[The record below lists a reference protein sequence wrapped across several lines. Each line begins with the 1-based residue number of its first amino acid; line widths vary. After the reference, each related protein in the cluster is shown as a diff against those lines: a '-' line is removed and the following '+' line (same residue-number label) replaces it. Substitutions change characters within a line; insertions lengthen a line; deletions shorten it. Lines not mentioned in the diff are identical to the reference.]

1 MDIKAGKYTLRSDSQ
16 CFWIEETRV
25 AEKEDGEAGKEYQA
39 RVSGYYAHIEDLL
52 ANFIT
57 RRFRSS
63 DKEKMEDVLR
73 ELNTALK
80 DAKKTIREYVK
91 EKNKWA

>member
-25 AEKEDGEAGKEYQA
+25 TEKEDGTEGKEYQVRA
-39 RVSGYYAHIEDLL
+39 SGYYAHIEDLL

-63 DKEKMEDVLR
+63 DKEKMEDVLSELAEAVKDSKKIVR
-73 ELNTALK
+73 EY
-80 DAKKTIREYVK
+80 AKKKVK
-91 EKNKWA
+91 E

>member
-16 CFWIEETRV
+16 CFWIEETKV
-25 AEKEDGEAGKEYQA
+25 TEKEDGTKGKPYQA

-52 ANFIT
+52 ADFIT

-63 DKEKMEDVLR
+63 DKEKMEDVLS
-73 ELNTALK
+73 ELAEAVK
-80 DAKKTIREYVK
+80 DSKKLVREYARKKVK
-91 EKNKWA
+91 E

>member
-25 AEKEDGEAGKEYQA
+25 TEKEDGEAGKEYQVRA
-39 RVSGYYAHIEDLL
+39 SGYYAHIEDLL

-63 DKEKMEDVLR
+63 DKEKMEDVLNER
-73 ELNTALK
+73 AEAVK
-80 DAKKTIREYVK
+80 DSKKIVREYARKKVK
-91 EKNKWA
+91 E

>member
-16 CFWIEETRV
+16 CFWIEETKV
-25 AEKEDGEAGKEYQA
+25 TEKEDGTEGKEYQVRA
-39 RVSGYYAHIEDLL
+39 SGYYAHIEDLL

-63 DKEKMEDVLR
+63 DKEKMEDVLNELAEAVKDSKKIVR
-73 ELNTALK
+73 EHE
-80 DAKKTIREYVK
+80 KKKVK
-91 EKNKWA
+91 E

>member
-16 CFWIEETRV
+16 CFWIEETKV
-25 AEKEDGEAGKEYQA
+25 TEKEDGTEGKEYQVRA
-39 RVSGYYAHIEDLL
+39 SGYYAHIEDLL

-63 DKEKMEDVLR
+63 DKEKMEDVLN
-73 ELNTALK
+73 ELAEAVK
-80 DAKKTIREYVK
+80 DSTKIVREYSRKKVK
-91 EKNKWA
+91 E

>member
-25 AEKEDGEAGKEYQA
+25 AEKDDGTEGKEYQA

-52 ANFIT
+52 ADFIT

-63 DKEKMEDVLR
+63 DKEKMEDVLN
-73 ELNTALK
+73 ELTDAVK
-80 DAKKTIREYVK
+80 DSKKIVREYARKKVK
-91 EKNKWA
+91 E

>member
-25 AEKEDGEAGKEYQA
+25 TEKEDGTEGKEYQVRA
-39 RVSGYYAHIEDLL
+39 SGYYAHIEDLL
-52 ANFIT
+52 ADFIT

-63 DKEKMEDVLR
+63 DKEKMEDVLNELSEAVKDSKKIVR
-73 ELNTALK
+73 EY
-80 DAKKTIREYVK
+80 AKKKVAK
-91 EKNKWA
+91 

>member
-16 CFWIEETRV
+16 SFWIEETKV
-25 AEKEDGEAGKEYQA
+25 TEKEDGTEGKEYQVRA
-39 RVSGYYAHIEDLL
+39 SGYYAHIEDLL

-63 DKEKMEDVLR
+63 DKEKMEDVLNELAEAVKDSKKIVR
-73 ELNTALK
+73 EY
-80 DAKKTIREYVK
+80 AKKKVK
-91 EKNKWA
+91 E

>member
-25 AEKEDGEAGKEYQA
+25 AEKEDGEAGKEYQVRA
-39 RVSGYYAHIEDLL
+39 SGYYAHIEDLL
-52 ANFIT
+52 ADFIT

-63 DKEKMEDVLR
+63 DKEKMEDVLN
-73 ELNTALK
+73 ELAEAVK
-80 DAKKTIREYVK
+80 DSKKIVREYSRKKVK
-91 EKNKWA
+91 E

>member
-25 AEKEDGEAGKEYQA
+25 TENEDGTKGKPYQA

-52 ANFIT
+52 ADFIT

-63 DKEKMEDVLR
+63 DKEKMEDVLNELAEVVKDSKKIVR
-73 ELNTALK
+73 EY
-80 DAKKTIREYVK
+80 AKKKVK
-91 EKNKWA
+91 E

>member
-25 AEKEDGEAGKEYQA
+25 TEKEDGEAGKEYQVRA
-39 RVSGYYAHIEDLL
+39 SGYYAHIEDLL

-63 DKEKMEDVLR
+63 DKEKMEDVLN
-73 ELNTALK
+73 ELAEAVK
-80 DAKKTIREYVK
+80 DSKKIVREYARKKVK
-91 EKNKWA
+91 E

>member
-16 CFWIEETRV
+16 CFWVEETRV
-25 AEKEDGEAGKEYQA
+25 AEKDDGTEGKEYQA

-52 ANFIT
+52 SDFIT

-63 DKEKMEDVLR
+63 DKEKMEDVLN
-73 ELNTALK
+73 ELADAVK
-80 DAKKTIREYVK
+80 DSKKIVREYARKKVK
-91 EKNKWA
+91 E

>member
-16 CFWIEETRV
+16 CFGIEETKV
-25 AEKEDGEAGKEYQA
+25 TEKEDGTKGKPYQA

-52 ANFIT
+52 ADFIT

-63 DKEKMEDVLR
+63 DKEKMEDVLS
-73 ELNTALK
+73 ELAEAVK
-80 DAKKTIREYVK
+80 DSKKIVREYARKKVK
-91 EKNKWA
+91 E

>member
-16 CFWIEETRV
+16 CFWIEETKV
-25 AEKEDGEAGKEYQA
+25 TEKEDGTKGKPYQA

-52 ANFIT
+52 AEFIT

-63 DKEKMEDVLR
+63 DKEKMEDVLS
-73 ELNTALK
+73 ELAEAVK
-80 DAKKTIREYVK
+80 GSKKIVREYARKKVAK
-91 EKNKWA
+91 

>member
-16 CFWIEETRV
+16 CFWIEETKV
-25 AEKEDGEAGKEYQA
+25 TEKEDGTEEKEYQVRA
-39 RVSGYYAHIEDLL
+39 SGYYAHIEDLL

-63 DKEKMEDVLR
+63 DKEKMEDVLN
-73 ELNTALK
+73 ELAEAVK
-80 DAKKTIREYVK
+80 DSKKIVREYARKKVK
-91 EKNKWA
+91 E

>member
-25 AEKEDGEAGKEYQA
+25 TEKEDGTEGKEYQA

-52 ANFIT
+52 ADFVT

-63 DKEKMEDVLR
+63 DKEKMEDVLE
-73 ELNTALK
+73 ELSEAVK
-80 DAKKTIREYVK
+80 DSKKIVREYARKKVK
-91 EKNKWA
+91 E

>member
-25 AEKEDGEAGKEYQA
+25 TEKEDGEAGKEYQVRA
-39 RVSGYYAHIEDLL
+39 SGYYAHIEDLL
-52 ANFIT
+52 ADFVT

-63 DKEKMEDVLR
+63 DKEKMEDVLN
-73 ELNTALK
+73 ELAEAVK
-80 DAKKTIREYVK
+80 DSKKIVREYARKKVK
-91 EKNKWA
+91 

>member
-16 CFWIEETRV
+16 CFWIEETKV
-25 AEKEDGEAGKEYQA
+25 TEKEDGEAGKEYQVRA
-39 RVSGYYAHIEDLL
+39 SGYYAHIEDLL

-63 DKEKMEDVLR
+63 DKEKMEDVLN
-73 ELNTALK
+73 ELAEAVK
-80 DAKKTIREYVK
+80 DSKKIVREYARKKVK
-91 EKNKWA
+91 

>member
-25 AEKEDGEAGKEYQA
+25 TEKEDGTEGKEYQVRA
-39 RVSGYYAHIEDLL
+39 SGYYAHIEDLL
-52 ANFIT
+52 ADFVT

-63 DKEKMEDVLR
+63 DKEKMEDVLSELAEAVKDSKKIVR
-73 ELNTALK
+73 EY
-80 DAKKTIREYVK
+80 AKKKVK
-91 EKNKWA
+91 E

>member
-16 CFWIEETRV
+16 CFWIEETKV
-25 AEKEDGEAGKEYQA
+25 TEKEDGTKGNPYQA

-52 ANFIT
+52 ADFVT

-63 DKEKMEDVLR
+63 DKEKMEDVLSELTEAVKDSKKIVR
-73 ELNTALK
+73 EY
-80 DAKKTIREYVK
+80 AKKKVAK
-91 EKNKWA
+91 

>member
-16 CFWIEETRV
+16 CFWIEETKV
-25 AEKEDGEAGKEYQA
+25 TEKEDGTEGKEYQVRA
-39 RVSGYYAHIEDLL
+39 SGYYAHIEDLL

-63 DKEKMEDVLR
+63 DKDKMEDVLNELAEAVKDSKKIVR
-73 ELNTALK
+73 EY
-80 DAKKTIREYVK
+80 AKKKVK
-91 EKNKWA
+91 E

>member
-16 CFWIEETRV
+16 CFWIEETKV
-25 AEKEDGEAGKEYQA
+25 TEKEDGTKGKPYQA

-52 ANFIT
+52 ADFIT

-63 DKEKMEDVLR
+63 DKEKMEDVLS
-73 ELNTALK
+73 ELAEAVK
-80 DAKKTIREYVK
+80 DSKKIVREYSRKKVK
-91 EKNKWA
+91 E

>member
-16 CFWIEETRV
+16 CFWIEETKV
-25 AEKEDGEAGKEYQA
+25 TEKEDGTKGKPYQA

-52 ANFIT
+52 ADFST

-63 DKEKMEDVLR
+63 DKEKMEDVLS
-73 ELNTALK
+73 ELAEAVK
-80 DAKKTIREYVK
+80 DSKKIVREYARKKVK
-91 EKNKWA
+91 E

>member
-25 AEKEDGEAGKEYQA
+25 TEKEDGTEGKEYQVRA
-39 RVSGYYAHIEDLL
+39 SGYYAHIEDLL

-63 DKEKMEDVLR
+63 DKEKMEDVLNELAEAVKDSKKIVR
-73 ELNTALK
+73 EY
-80 DAKKTIREYVK
+80 AKKKVK
-91 EKNKWA
+91 E

>member
-25 AEKEDGEAGKEYQA
+25 TEKEDGTEGKEYQVRA
-39 RVSGYYAHIEDLL
+39 SGYYAHIEDLL
-52 ANFIT
+52 ADFIT

-63 DKEKMEDVLR
+63 DKEKMEDVLN
-73 ELNTALK
+73 ELAEAVK
-80 DAKKTIREYVK
+80 DSKKIVREYARKKVK
-91 EKNKWA
+91 E

>member
-16 CFWIEETRV
+16 CFWIEETKV
-25 AEKEDGEAGKEYQA
+25 TEKEDGTEGKEYQVRA
-39 RVSGYYAHIEDLL
+39 SGYYAHIEDLL

-63 DKEKMEDVLR
+63 DKEKMEDVLNELAEAVKDSKKIVR
-73 ELNTALK
+73 EY
-80 DAKKTIREYVK
+80 AKKKVK
-91 EKNKWA
+91 E

>member
-1 MDIKAGKYTLRSDSQ
+1 MDIKVGKYTLRSDSQ

-25 AEKEDGEAGKEYQA
+25 VENDDGTKGKPYQA

-52 ANFIT
+52 ADFIT

-63 DKEKMEDVLR
+63 DKEKMEDVLNELAEAVKDSKKIVR
-73 ELNTALK
+73 EY
-80 DAKKTIREYVK
+80 AKKKVAK
-91 EKNKWA
+91 

>member
-16 CFWIEETRV
+16 CFWIEETKV
-25 AEKEDGEAGKEYQA
+25 TEKEDGTEGKEYQVRA
-39 RVSGYYAHIEDLL
+39 SGYYAHIEDLL

-63 DKEKMEDVLR
+63 DKEKMEDVLNGLAEAVKDSKKIVR
-73 ELNTALK
+73 EY
-80 DAKKTIREYVK
+80 AKKKVK
-91 EKNKWA
+91 E

>member
-25 AEKEDGEAGKEYQA
+25 TEKEDGTKGKPYQA
-39 RVSGYYAHIEDLL
+39 RASGYYAHIEDLL

-63 DKEKMEDVLR
+63 DKEKMEDALN
-73 ELNTALK
+73 ELAEAVK
-80 DAKKTIREYVK
+80 DSKKIVREYARKKVK
-91 EKNKWA
+91 E

>member
-25 AEKEDGEAGKEYQA
+25 TENEDGTKGKPYQA
-39 RVSGYYAHIEDLL
+39 KVSGYYAHIEDLL

-63 DKEKMEDVLR
+63 DKEKMEDVLN
-73 ELNTALK
+73 ELAEAVK
-80 DAKKTIREYVK
+80 DSKKIVREYARKKVK
-91 EKNKWA
+91 

>member
-25 AEKEDGEAGKEYQA
+25 VENEDGTKGKPYQA

-52 ANFIT
+52 ADFIT

-63 DKEKMEDVLR
+63 DKEKMEDVLE
-73 ELNTALK
+73 ELAEAVK
-80 DAKKTIREYVK
+80 DSKKIVREYARKKVK
-91 EKNKWA
+91 